1 MTFQLRKSRRD
12 PGSPICSNCCTVTY
26 KQRWTLS
33 FGHGQFR
40 RFKTQRI
47 LKPGDRWLCQA
58 GHDRNE
64 YEKVASER
72 NSVIEDNEN
81 AQETVVQRAKLVC
94 SDYDSETGKDQ
105 FTNTKRVHNL
115 TKKCFI
121 SESVVEE
128 LSEEDHAWC
137 PDIMTPKKKPYRLV
151 DDWNTDWT
159 PGRFDNADE

>member
-72 NSVIEDNEN
+72 NSVIEDDEN

-94 SDYDSETGKDQ
+94 SDYDSET
-105 FTNTKRVHNL
+105 
-115 TKKCFI
+115 
-121 SESVVEE
+121 ESAAEE
-128 LSEEDHAWC
+128 ISEEDHAWC